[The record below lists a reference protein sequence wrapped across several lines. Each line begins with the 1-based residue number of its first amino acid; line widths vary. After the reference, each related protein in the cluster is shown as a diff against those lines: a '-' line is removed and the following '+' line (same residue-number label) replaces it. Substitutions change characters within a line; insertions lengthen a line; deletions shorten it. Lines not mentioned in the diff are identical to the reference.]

1 MAIAYKE
8 EALPKVATFPFDITH
23 WKGVNKIKANRYD
36 QEMADCRN
44 MSVDNYPYASP
55 RKPRKKVV
63 DEQGVKRIYKVDG
76 DTLYYIDKDDC
87 LCFYENG
94 SKTNLQY
101 ENENSEMINMNVGN
115 TTCTNNYDGNSIFYP
130 SMNYVDYKGEFVQ
143 ESDMIQ
149 FDVNVLSNSEYP
161 MYIFNYTSKAVP
173 IANTSMN
180 QINLKMIVQKSND
193 GSYGYTRGR
202 KVYICAYLF
211 DIEGKNKLT
220 GTTDVFNGNQVAIG
234 DFEKV
239 QRNSLWC
246 LATIENKMNEYTL
259 EVPDSIRFEDGDYMR
274 FVLYTYYPGGNV
286 DYTSWLRDSQ
296 IDLSHAAEEA
306 DWYLQGMAEDTCK
319 LGYGVVYN
327 NRIVGV
333 WGNDIRASA
342 LGDFTNFWK
351 FADEAGNPSATGAYA
366 TDVGSAGNFTG
377 ICVYNNMVM
386 LFKKNLVYE
395 MYGSMPYN
403 ISELCATGC
412 IDNDSI
418 CEIDGVLYW
427 ASPKGIVRYSG
438 GVPTVISYEID
449 IDTSGMCKAGTDG
462 RKYYVYDGKKIFVYD
477 TLYRVWHIEDEK
489 EVQMFYGESN
499 ELYMVSNDGIY
510 KLNCGEENVE
520 WEFETKDFTFNSEER
535 KNLSKLWIRAEMSR
549 QSRLEVYV
557 RQNSGEW
564 TRSAVKTA
572 EKDEMFD
579 FKLRIKKCDSFALK
593 FKGVGDVRILDVHG
607 KVTVGTSKHRSGA
620 SLNVYR

>member
-44 MSVDNYPYASP
+44 MSVDNYPYASS

-63 DEQGVKRIYKVDG
+63 DEHGVKRIYKVDG
-76 DTLYYIDKDDC
+76 NTVYYIDKDDC
-87 LCFYENG
+87 LCSFSNG
-94 SKTNLQY
+94 KKEYIIYT
-101 ENENSEMINMNVGN
+101 ENEVDNKIVFPFCR
-115 TTCTNNYDGNSIFYP
+115 CTNNYDDKTVFYP
-130 SMNYVDYKGEFVQ
+130 GITYLDEDNKKRSAEYKFNFGDYIGPYEVKTASGALLYKMKMTTSLYIENTKATKFRIKFVLP
-143 ESDMIQ
+143 ENEEKSYLNPSSSEYERIGIEIQ
-149 FDVNVLSNSEYP
+149 SETETKHIYRNNDVNERITTWDVTFNEFKEDEEIKFVV
-161 MYIFNYTSKAVP
+161 MYSSTKALDNIPQAYWKRVFEF
-173 IANTSMN
+173 IQSGEWIIE
-180 QINLKMIVQKSND
+180 QIDND
-193 GSYGYTRGR
+193 GNPFVKSLDYGT
-202 KVYICAYLF
+202 
-211 DIEGKNKLT
+211 
-220 GTTDVFNGNQVAIG
+220 
-234 DFEKV
+234 
-239 QRNSLWC
+239 
-246 LATIENKMNEYTL
+246 
-259 EVPDSIRFEDGDYMR
+259 
-274 FVLYTYYPGGNV
+274 
-286 DYTSWLRDSQ
+286 
-296 IDLSHAAEEA
+296 
-306 DWYLQGMAEDTCK
+306 
-319 LGYGVVYN
+319 VYN

-333 WGNDIRASA
+333 SGNDIRASA
-342 LGDFTNFWK
+342 LGDFTNFWE

-366 TDVGSAGNFTG
+366 TDVGSAGDFTG

-449 IDTSGMCKAGTDG
+449 IDTSGTCKSGTDG

-489 EVQMFYGESN
+489 EVKMFYAESN

-607 KVTVGTSKHRSGA
+607 KVTVGTSKHRSGS